1 MSALLTSKNALH
13 VLPINANYSNTARIL
28 SIAIFKKKK
37 KSTPDA
43 CILKKIFFKVIIT
56 TTIILGTGSKIEPN
70 YQQPNFNGFI
80 FLSIIFELSSH
91 LAFS

>member
-1 MSALLTSKNALH
+1 MHFFL
-13 VLPINANYSNTARIL
+13 
-28 SIAIFKKKK
+28 F
-37 KSTPDA
+37 
-43 CILKKIFFKVIIT
+43 IFFKVIIT

-80 FLSIIFELSSH
+80 FLSIIFELRSH

>member
-1 MSALLTSKNALH
+1 MHAFFL
-13 VLPINANYSNTARIL
+13 
-28 SIAIFKKKK
+28 F
-37 KSTPDA
+37 
-43 CILKKIFFKVIIT
+43 IFFKVIIT

-80 FLSIIFELSSH
+80 FLSIIFELRSH